1 MKDNDIQKLIIRF
14 GEYEKTIFFPIDYN
28 TLQGKIMSLFNIPK
42 EKESQLIINY
52 KNYNGDAT
60 KISSQEEYAEFLQK
74 LKEKELPNII
84 SISFHQILQN
94 KIKKYKEDIY
104 DIDDEE
110 EEEDKDKDEI
120 SLRQGHIFMKNQK
133 QKSEFNKGRFDIN
146 KILKESNDEK
156 DNENNMNNSDENIF
170 KNEIIKS
177 VLPSVAS
184 FPTYCNICEKFPI
197 MRTMF
202 FCNECQLI
210 MCEDCE
216 KKLGYN
222 HRHTYYKVRNNE
234 QYQEVMNMQLENEEN
249 IPKKEIKI
257 DKEKKK
263 NKNKTRMDKLKD
275 KKESING
282 IFNSI
287 LGFMK
292 GDQEDNNKKQ

>member
-1 MKDNDIQKLIIRF
+1 MKDNDKQKLIIRF
-14 GEYEKTIFFPIDYN
+14 GEYEKSIFFPINYN
-28 TLQGKIMSLFNIPK
+28 DLQGKIMSLFNIPI
-42 EKESQLIINY
+42 EKKSQLIINY

-60 KISSQEEYAEFLQK
+60 KISNEEEYLEFLREIS
-74 LKEKELPNII
+74 EKELPNII
-84 SISFHQILQN
+84 SISFHQMLQN

-104 DIDDEE
+104 DMDEE
-110 EEEDKDKDEI
+110 EEEDKDEI
-120 SLRQGHIFMKNQK
+120 SLRQGHVFMSNQK
-133 QKSEFNKGRFDIN
+133 QKSEFNKGGFDID
-146 KILKESNDEK
+146 KILNESNDEK
-156 DNENNMNNSDENIF
+156 NNENNMNNNDENIF

-197 MRTMF
+197 IRTMY

-222 HRHTYYKVRNNE
+222 HRHTYYKIRNND
-234 QYQEVMNMQLENEEN
+234 QYQEVMNMQFEKEE
-249 IPKKEIKI
+249 KMGQKEIKK

-263 NKNKTRMDKLKD
+263 DKDKTRMDKLKD
-275 KKESING
+275 KKEGING